1 LAITIHIEQTPSP
14 IRFASY
20 KTTVFGD
27 SVAIHIC
34 IRRGG
39 RSPST
44 VSALPKT
51 LLRPRAYGFY
61 LFGGE
66 ELPEQRRHYDFACT
80 NYELHL
86 KLDLRHTE
94 PGLSALRRKHDGVQL
109 SRSLSQ
115 RLASGVGTGDLRWIE
130 E

>member
-1 LAITIHIEQTPSP
+1 MAITIHIEQTPSP

-34 IRRGG
+34 IRRGR

-51 LLRPRAYGFY
+51 LLRPRAYGFVY
-61 LFGGE
+61 SAVKNRQSRE
-66 ELPEQRRHYDFACT
+66 RHYDFAGT
-80 NYELHL
+80 TYKLHL
-86 KLDLRHTE
+86 ELDLRHTE
-94 PGLSALRRKHDGVQL
+94 PGLSALRRE
-109 SRSLSQ
+109 
-115 RLASGVGTGDLRWIE
+115 A
-130 E
+130 